1 MNDGLQTYGDA
12 LIVTFNKLL
21 EGVVVFVPKFVFA
34 LIIFLVG
41 LFVAV
46 TLGRVVAQAIRS
58 LKIDHLLRNLGVE
71 EYVERAGWRL
81 DSGAFVGALVRWFFI
96 LVFLLA
102 VFDILD
108 LSAVSVFL
116 SDVVLAYVPQ
126 VIAAALVLLVGAV
139 VGDFAGHIVSGTA
152 RAAAMPSAGFLGSV
166 ARWAIWIF
174 AFVAALLQLGLF
186 QELLLTLVQAFV
198 FMLAGAGA
206 LAFGLGG
213 KEHASQFIEKLKRDL
228 ANHH

>member
-34 LIIFLVG
+34 LVIFLVG

-58 LKIDHLLRNLGVE
+58 LKVDHLLRNLGVE

-102 VFDILD
+102 ALD
-108 LSAVSVFL
+108 VLGLQAVTAFL
-116 SDVVLAYVPQ
+116 SQVVLYLP
-126 VIAAALVLLVGAV
+126 
-139 VGDFAGHIVSGTA
+139 
-152 RAAAMPSAGFLGSV
+152 
-166 ARWAIWIF
+166 
-174 AFVAALLQLGLF
+174 
-186 QELLLTLVQAFV
+186 
-198 FMLAGAGA
+198 
-206 LAFGLGG
+206 
-213 KEHASQFIEKLKRDL
+213 
-228 ANHH
+228 N

>member
-34 LIIFLVG
+34 LVIFLVG

>member
-34 LIIFLVG
+34 LVIFLVG

-58 LKIDHLLRNLGVE
+58 LKVDHLLRNLGVE